1 VHALPLP
8 QWTYEE
14 YLVYEVSHPARH
26 EYYRGVIYAMSGG
39 TEDHNIISGNIYVSF
54 RTQMRGRSCMAYNSD
69 MQVGFANEE
78 ACFYPDVAAVCGER
92 EIQSLKGDRLLNPMV
107 IVEVLS
113 PSTENYDKKAKFETY
128 QLIPSLTDYLLV
140 RQDRVHVIHYWRQEE
155 DWPSTIYRDLT
166 DEIALPAIG
175 CRLSLADIY
184 EGITWESN
192 AQAQP

>member
-1 VHALPLP
+1 VFALPLP

-14 YLVYEVSHPARH
+14 YLVYEASHPGRH

-39 TEDHNIISGNIYVSF
+39 TRDHNIISGNIYVSL

-78 ACFYPDVAAVCGER
+78 ACFYPDIAAVCGE
-92 EIQSLKGDRLLNPMV
+92 EQIQSFKGDRLLNPMV
-107 IVEVLS
+107 LLEVLS

-140 RQDRVHVIHYWRQEE
+140 RQDRVHVMHYSRQEE
-155 DWPSTIYRDLT
+155 DWPSTIYRELT
-166 DEIALPAIG
+166 DEIDLPSIG
-175 CRLSLADIY
+175 CRLKLAEIY
-184 EGITWESN
+184 EGITWE
-192 AQAQP
+192 AQQ